1 VSQKANKS
9 QTLTGSHNL
18 FVQALVAQVN
28 DSPSLVKA
36 MANPK
41 SQVARSFKYGVLIY
55 FQE

>member
-1 VSQKANKS
+1 VFQKANKGK
-9 QTLTGSHNL
+9 TLIGSLNL

-28 DSPSLVKA
+28 DSPSLAKA

-41 SQVARSFKYGVLIY
+41 SQVARSFRYGVLIY